1 MTRQYDV
8 AVVGA
13 GPNGLSA
20 AITAARHGLS
30 VIVLE
35 ANSTIGG
42 GARSAELTLPGFIH
56 DVCSAVHPMGAGSPF
71 LRDLPLHD
79 HGLEWITPPVAFAHP
94 QDDGSAVAVFNSLEE
109 TIEKL
114 GGDGRSYKDTIGY
127 VCHKWEKIEKDIMG
141 PLGLPSHPF
150 TMARFGLGALLPA
163 DRYARRH
170 FKSVGMRALFAGA
183 AAHSIIPLER
193 IGSASFGIVLA
204 AVAHV
209 YGWPIPRGGSQVISD
224 ALAGYLLSLGG
235 EIAVDRQVN
244 SMDDLP
250 SSRAVLFDT
259 SPRALERIAGDR
271 LSDRYR
277 KSLRRFRY
285 GPGVFKVDWAL
296 DGPIPWLAYEC
307 TDASTVH
314 VGGTLEE
321 IAEAER
327 LPWEGKC
334 AERPFALVTQ
344 PSLFDPTRTPEGK
357 HTAWAYCHVPNGS
370 REDMTSRLEAQ
381 IERFAPGFR
390 DLILA
395 RSSHGPADLE
405 LHNANMIGGDIG
417 GGANLI
423 SQFFLRP
430 TRKTYS
436 TGTRGIYL
444 CSASTPPGGGVHGMC
459 GYNAARRAIKE
470 VFGSVK
476 S

>member
-1 MTRQYDV
+1 M
-8 AVVGA
+8 
-13 GPNGLSA
+13 
-20 AITAARHGLS
+20 
-30 VIVLE
+30 
-35 ANSTIGG
+35 
-42 GARSAELTLPGFIH
+42 
-56 DVCSAVHPMGAGSPF
+56 
-71 LRDLPLHD
+71 
-79 HGLEWITPPVAFAHP
+79 
-94 QDDGSAVAVFNSLEE
+94 
-109 TIEKL
+109 
-114 GGDGRSYKDTIGY
+114 
-127 VCHKWEKIEKDIMG
+127 
-141 PLGLPSHPF
+141 
-150 TMARFGLGALLPA
+150 
-163 DRYARRH
+163 
-170 FKSVGMRALFAGA
+170 
-183 AAHSIIPLER
+183 
-193 IGSASFGIVLA
+193 
-204 AVAHV
+204 
-209 YGWPIPRGGSQVISD
+209 
-224 ALAGYLLSLGG
+224 GG
-235 EIAVDRQVN
+235 EIVVDRRVG

-250 SSRAVLFDT
+250 SSRAVLLDT
-259 SPRALERIAGDR
+259 SPGALERIAGDR

-296 DGPIPWLAYEC
+296 DGPIPWQAYEC

-405 LHNANMIGGDIG
+405 FHNANMIGGDIG

-470 VFGSVK
+470 VFGSIK